1 MPLAIFNISNS
12 TLNLAISLAIFVLVV
27 IWLAMVVYT
36 FLDARRRIEDPFLI
50 GCATVASLF
59 PLVGTAVYAI
69 LRPPEL
75 LADAHERD
83 LEIEAAEMRVRHLKA
98 QSCAHCG
105 YPVERN
111 FMRCPSCERRLKDP
125 CTSCERPVDP
135 RWSICPYC
143 ETALPGRRRE
153 TRSGKGQ
160 SRSKSSASKRGE
172 ASRGSAAE
180 RADVP
185 RGSEAEG
192 ARDRSEKPRRADGTR
207 NKETSRAKPATTSRA
222 KPATK
227 RAVKSSGD
235 ESEPVSKRAATSGRA
250 PNGRRDR

>member
-1 MPLAIFNISNS
+1 MPLAIFDITNS

-50 GCATVASLF
+50 ACATFASLF

-83 LEIEAAEMRVRHLKA
+83 LEVEAAELRVRHLKA
-98 QSCAHCG
+98 QSCPHCG
-105 YPVERN
+105 YPAERN
-111 FMRCPSCERRLKDP
+111 FMRCPQCERRLKDP

-153 TRSGKGQ
+153 
-160 SRSKSSASKRGE
+160 SRSRKSSGRP
-172 ASRGSAAE
+172 AE
-180 RADVP
+180 RKDEA
-185 RGSEAEG
+185 GKAEG
-192 ARDRSEKPRRADGTR
+192 KPQGQERSSRSEERTARAER
-207 NKETSRAKPATTSRA
+207 KPATRD
-222 KPATK
+222 PGEPG
-227 RAVKSSGD
+227 SGK
-235 ESEPVSKRAATSGRA
+235 EAGGRRRA
-250 PNGRRDR
+250 PSGAPSRGRDR

>member
-83 LEIEAAEMRVRHLKA
+83 LEVEAAELRVRHLKA
-98 QSCAHCG
+98 QSCPHCA

-153 TRSGKGQ
+153 SRSGGKGQ
-160 SRSKSSASKRGE
+160 ARPKSSSSGRSE
-172 ASRGSAAE
+172 AKRGSATE
-180 RADVP
+180 RAKSP
-185 RGSEAEG
+185 RGSEADG
-192 ARDRSEKPRRADGTR
+192 NRARDEKTGRADGTR
-207 NKETSRAKPATTSRA
+207 SKESSHSKASAKRPA
-222 KPATK
+222 
-227 RAVKSSGD
+227 KSSGED
-235 ESEPVSKRAATSGRA
+235 SEPAGKSPATSGRA
-250 PNGRRDR
+250 PSGRRDR